1 MENAR
6 FNFIRAYYE
15 AAHALLHLICIE
27 RSEVKLRCAPEKLP
41 VSVSLHGR
49 PFWGNGNQ
57 TTVERTLNGI

>member
-41 VSVSLHGR
+41 VSLHGR
-49 PFWGNGNQ
+49 PFGG
-57 TTVERTLNGI
+57 TEIKRLLNGH